1 MGRKVHLR
9 LCRFCGVKRSYYA
22 YPIGQKVD
30 KCVYCVGAEKQ
41 RQVEIEARRAD
52 IIAGRVEI
60 REREAR
66 RITDQCF
73 YNLAKRN

>member
-1 MGRKVHLR
+1 MARKGYLI
-9 LCRFCGVKRSYYA
+9 LCGFCGVKRSYCA

-30 KCVYCVGAEKQ
+30 KCVYCIETEKQ
-41 RQVEIEARRAD
+41 TQVEIEARRSD
-52 IIAGRVEI
+52 IIAESVEM

-73 YNLAKRN
+73 YNLVKRN